1 MIKIMIRIIEDVKV
15 VVNRDPIKPN
25 PLVVFLFHPGVK
37 ALRRHRVAHFLFNHH
52 FKWLAEII
60 YYRTRKLTGIE
71 IHPGAKIGR
80 RVFLDHGMGL
90 VIGETS
96 VIGDDTALFH
106 GVTLAGNTDEP
117 IKRHPTIGKN
127 VKVYPNATIIGPI
140 NIGDNCIIGA
150 NSIVLKDM
158 KEGEVS
164 LGLPS
169 HRVKEIMKK

>member
-1 MIKIMIRIIEDVKV
+1 MIRIIEDLNVIVK
-15 VVNRDPIKPN
+15 RDPAKPN
-25 PLVVFLFHPGVK
+25 VLVVLLFHPGLK
-37 ALRRHRVAHFLFNHH
+37 ALRRHRLSHFLWNHK

-71 IHPGAKIGR
+71 IHPGAKLGR
-80 RVFLDHGMGL
+80 RVFIDHGMGL

-96 VIGDDTALFH
+96 IVGDDTALFH

-117 IKRHPTIGKN
+117 IKRHPTLGKG
-127 VKVYPNATIIGPI
+127 VKVYPNATIIGPV
-140 NIGDNCIIGA
+140 NIGDKCIIGA
-150 NSIVLKDM
+150 SSIVLKDM

>member
-1 MIKIMIRIIEDVKV
+1 MIRIIEDLNVILK
-15 VVNRDPIKPN
+15 RDPAKPN
-25 PLVVFLFHPGVK
+25 ALVVLLFHPGLK
-37 ALRRHRVAHFLFNHH
+37 ALRRHRVAHYLWNHK

-71 IHPGAKIGR
+71 IHPGAKLGR
-80 RVFLDHGMGL
+80 RVFIDHGMGL

-96 VIGDDTALFH
+96 IVGDDTVLFH

-117 IKRHPTIGKN
+117 IKRHPTLGKG
-127 VKVYPNATIIGPI
+127 VKVYPNATIIGPVS
-140 NIGDNCIIGA
+140 IGDKCIIGA
-150 NSIVLKDM
+150 SSIVLKDM

>member
-1 MIKIMIRIIEDVKV
+1 V
-15 VVNRDPIKPN
+15 V
-25 PLVVFLFHPGVK
+25 LLFHPGLK
-37 ALRRHRVAHFLFNHH
+37 ALRRHRLAHYLWNHK
-52 FKWLAEII
+52 FKWIAEII

-71 IHPGAKIGR
+71 IHPGAKLGR
-80 RVFLDHGMGL
+80 RVFIDHGMGL

-96 VIGDDTALFH
+96 IVGDDTALFH

-117 IKRHPTIGKN
+117 IKRHPTLGKG
-127 VKVYPNATIIGPI
+127 VKVYPNATIIGPVS
-140 NIGDNCIIGA
+140 IGDKCIIGA
-150 NSIVLKDM
+150 SSIVLKDM

>member
-1 MIKIMIRIIEDVKV
+1 MIQIMIRIIEDIKV
-15 VVNRDPIKPN
+15 IIKRDPAKPN

-37 ALRRHRVAHFLFNHH
+37 ALRRHRLAHFLWHNH

-71 IHPGAKIGR
+71 VHPGAKLGR
-80 RVFLDHGMGL
+80 RVFIDHGMGL

-96 VIGDDTALFH
+96 IIGDDCALFH

-117 IKRHPTIGKN
+117 IKRHPTLGKN

-140 NIGDNCIIGA
+140 SIGDNCVIGA
-150 NSIVLKDM
+150 NSIVVKNM
-158 KEGEVS
+158 APGSVA

-169 HRVKEIMKK
+169 HRVIEMMKK

>member
-1 MIKIMIRIIEDVKV
+1 MIRIIEDLNVILK
-15 VVNRDPIKPN
+15 RDPAKPN
-25 PLVVFLFHPGVK
+25 SLVVLLFHPGLK
-37 ALRRHRVAHFLFNHH
+37 ALRRHRVAHFLWNHK

-71 IHPGAKIGR
+71 IHPGAKLGR
-80 RVFLDHGMGL
+80 RVFIDHGMGL

-96 VIGDDTALFH
+96 IVGDDTALFH

-117 IKRHPTIGKN
+117 IKRHPTLGKG
-127 VKVYPNATIIGPI
+127 VKVYPNATIIGPV
-140 NIGDNCIIGA
+140 NIGDKCIIGA
-150 NSIVLKDM
+150 SSIVLKDM